1 MTQTRTLK
9 RSRRGFGAVRK
20 LPSGMWQA
28 SYLGPDRQR
37 HTAPTTFQTKLDAE
51 TFLALTQTKII
62 ERKWKPEAPA
72 QTVLTLRA
80 YAEPWLADRQLK
92 PRTRVGYRS
101 LLDRRILPA
110 LGDRPLVSLTSADIR
125 GWHADQGTDTPTARA
140 QAYGLLRAILAT
152 AVDDGLLPS
161 NPCHIRGAGG
171 TERKHKIEPAT
182 LEQIDLIID
191 ALPDRFGLMVQ
202 LATWCALRFGE
213 VTELRRGDLDVKNG
227 RIQVRRAVAWVRGKP
242 VVGTPKSA
250 AGIRDVAI
258 PPHLLPAVRKH
269 LLDHVEWGKD
279 ALVFPAAR
287 VGGQLSH
294 GTLHEM
300 WVRARRAAGRDDLRF
315 HDLRHTGAVMAAQSG
330 ATIAELMARLGHTT
344 PAMAIRYQHASQD
357 RDAEIARR
365 LSALAD
371 RR

>member
-28 SYLGPDRQR
+28 SYLGVPDRQR

-125 GWHADQGTDTPTARA
+125 GWHADQGTDAPTAGA

-152 AVDDGLLPS
+152 AVDDGLLPA
-161 NPCHIRGAGG
+161 I
-171 TERKHKIEPAT
+171 PAT
-182 LEQIDLIID
+182 SAGPVERSGRTRSSQ
-191 ALPDRFGLMVQ
+191 
-202 LATWCALRFGE
+202 
-213 VTELRRGDLDVKNG
+213 RRWS
-227 RIQVRRAVAWVRGKP
+227 RS
-242 VVGTPKSA
+242 T
-250 AGIRDVAI
+250 
-258 PPHLLPAVRKH
+258 
-269 LLDHVEWGKD
+269 
-279 ALVFPAAR
+279 
-287 VGGQLSH
+287 
-294 GTLHEM
+294 
-300 WVRARRAAGRDDLRF
+300 
-315 HDLRHTGAVMAAQSG
+315 
-330 ATIAELMARLGHTT
+330 
-344 PAMAIRYQHASQD
+344 
-357 RDAEIARR
+357 
-365 LSALAD
+365 
-371 RR
+371 

>member
-1 MTQTRTLK
+1 
-9 RSRRGFGAVRK
+9 
-20 LPSGMWQA
+20 
-28 SYLGPDRQR
+28 
-37 HTAPTTFQTKLDAE
+37 
-51 TFLALTQTKII
+51 
-62 ERKWKPEAPA
+62 
-72 QTVLTLRA
+72 
-80 YAEPWLADRQLK
+80 
-92 PRTRVGYRS
+92 
-101 LLDRRILPA
+101 
-110 LGDRPLVSLTSADIR
+110 
-125 GWHADQGTDTPTARA
+125 
-140 QAYGLLRAILAT
+140 
-152 AVDDGLLPS
+152 
-161 NPCHIRGAGG
+161 
-171 TERKHKIEPAT
+171 
-182 LEQIDLIID
+182 
-191 ALPDRFGLMVQ
+191 MVQ

-227 RIQVRRAVAWVRGKP
+227 LIQVRRAVASVRGKP

-344 PAMAIRYQHASQD
+344 PAMVIRYQHASQD

>member
-1 MTQTRTLK
+1 M
-9 RSRRGFGAVRK
+9 
-20 LPSGMWQA
+20 
-28 SYLGPDRQR
+28 
-37 HTAPTTFQTKLDAE
+37 
-51 TFLALTQTKII
+51 
-62 ERKWKPEAPA
+62 
-72 QTVLTLRA
+72 
-80 YAEPWLADRQLK
+80 
-92 PRTRVGYRS
+92 
-101 LLDRRILPA
+101 
-110 LGDRPLVSLTSADIR
+110 SLTSADIR

-250 AGIRDVAI
+250 AGMR
-258 PPHLLPAVRKH
+258 HLPFLLICCLPYASIFSIM
-269 LLDHVEWGKD
+269 LSGGKD